1 MADESTPMM
10 RQYREIKAKYPDA
23 FLFFRLGDFYEM
35 FFDDAV
41 EASRILELTLTKRND
56 IPMCGVPYHA
66 ADNYLARMIKA
77 GKKVAICDQL
87 EDPRQAKGIV
97 KRDVTQ
103 VMTPGTVIENRLLDG
118 RSNNYTLSIALA
130 ENGESAGIAVADVS
144 TGEFISIE
152 IAHDPIA
159 SIADEIARFA
169 PKEILIPDTYEEN
182 ADIAALLKRSPD
194 IYVSRVGGWSFA
206 ADYARDTLI
215 RHFAVAT
222 LKGFGIDDTP
232 LVISAAGGLIHYLS
246 EMQKSSLS
254 HIRTLSLYNRSAHMV
269 LDDATQ
275 TSLEL
280 AAVSGK
286 NDRTLLSVIDETLT
300 GMGARR
306 LKQFIVNPLIDANAV
321 NERLDRVDFFVTNA
335 AVRSSVR
342 DDLKQ
347 VHDIERLVTR
357 LALGR
362 LNPKDMV
369 SLKLSLMNACAG
381 AEKLL
386 ADGYKDERFAS
397 EKECRVVIDI
407 IERAL
412 LEEPAIAINE
422 GGIIKDGFDAT
433 LAKYNEARREGR
445 QWILALEE
453 EYKKETGISN
463 LRIRY
468 NNIIGYF
475 IEVTKGQLKNVTSTF
490 IKRQTLV
497 GSERFTTEKLSA
509 HEAVI
514 NDANEKGNSLEEKI
528 YLTVREEIRTHIDA
542 LKSMA
547 EAIALADVFSAL
559 AQCAVK
565 RRYTRPHIDTGSA
578 IDIKDGRHPV
588 VEEYLSSNAFIPN
601 DVTLDASEHRLIIIT
616 GPNMSGK
623 STYLRQTALI
633 VLLAQIGSFVPA
645 REASIGIVDR
655 IFTRVGAS
663 DNIARGESTFLVE
676 MNETANI
683 LNNCTNRSLIIM
695 DEIGRGTST
704 YDGMAIAW
712 AIAWAIV
719 EYLSGN
725 PKKAGKTLFATHYH
739 ELTLLE
745 ELPGVKN
752 ASVLVREHKGEIVFM
767 KKVVAGPAKAS
778 YGIYAAKLA
787 GVPGSVTTRAEA
799 ILAQLERDGEVQV
812 NILEKGSAGKASK
825 KKDMLP
831 LFADEAKESEIE
843 AEIRKID
850 ADTLTPLAALQMI
863 STWKE
868 RLHSGDQK

>member
-41 EASRILELTLTKRND
+41 EASRILELTLTKRNEV
-56 IPMCGVPYHA
+56 PMCGVPYHA
-66 ADNYLARMIKA
+66 AENYLARMIKA

-87 EDPRQAKGIV
+87 EDPKQAKGIV

-118 RSNNYTLSIALA
+118 RANNYTLCIAP
-130 ENGESAGIAVADVS
+130 GEGAGIAVADLS
-144 TGEFISIE
+144 TGEFTAVE
-152 IAHDPIA
+152 LTGGAA
-159 SIADEIARFA
+159 AIADEISRFS
-169 PKEILIPDTYEEN
+169 PKEILIPDTDDEH
-182 ADIAALLKRSPD
+182 ADITAALMRFPD
-194 IYVSRVGGWSFA
+194 IYLSRVSGWAFA
-206 ADYARDTLI
+206 PDYARDTLC
-215 RHFAVAT
+215 RHFATAS
-222 LKGFGIDDTP
+222 LKGFGIEDKPSVTA
-232 LVISAAGGLIHYLS
+232 AAGALIHYLS
-246 EMQKSSLS
+246 EMQKSSLG

-275 TSLEL
+275 ASLEL
-280 AAVSGK
+280 TGAGK
-286 NDRTLLSVIDETLT
+286 GDRTLLSVIDETLT

-306 LKQFIVNPLIDANAV
+306 LKQFIVNPLVDVAAV
-321 NERLDRVDFFVTNA
+321 NERLSHVAFFAEKSSVRA
-335 AVRSSVR
+335 AVRA
-342 DDLKQ
+342 DLKQ
-347 VHDIERLVTR
+347 VHDIERLVSR
-357 LALGR
+357 LALNR
-362 LNPKDMV
+362 VNPKEMV
-369 SLKLSLMNACAG
+369 ALKHSLINACAAG
-381 AEKLL
+381 VRLAE
-386 ADGYKDERFAS
+386 AGYSDKHFAS
-397 EKECRVVIDI
+397 DKECRTVIDI
-407 IERAL
+407 IERAI
-412 LEEPAIAINE
+412 LEEPAITLDE
-422 GGIIKDGFDAT
+422 GGIIKDSYDPV

-468 NNIIGYF
+468 NNIIGYY

-497 GSERFTTEKLSA
+497 GSERFTTEKLSQQ
-509 HEAVI
+509 ESVI
-514 NDANEKGNSLEEKI
+514 NDANEKGNTLEASLFVK
-528 YLTVREEIRTHIDA
+528 VRDEVRAHIDA

-547 EAIALADVFSAL
+547 EAVALADVYSSL
-559 AQCAVK
+559 AECAVK
-565 RRYTRPHIDTGSA
+565 RRFVRPNIDDGTR
-578 IDIKDGRHPV
+578 IDIKEGRHPV
-588 VEEYLSSNAFIPN
+588 VEEYLAANTFIPN
-601 DVTLDASEHRLIIIT
+601 DVSLDADASRLFIIT

-623 STYLRQTALI
+623 STYLRQTAVI

-645 REASIGIVDR
+645 KEAHVGVVDR

-683 LNNCTNRSLIIM
+683 LNNCTAKSLIIM

-704 YDGMAIAW
+704 YDGM

-767 KKVVAGPAKAS
+767 KKVVPGPAKAS

-787 GVPGSVTTRAEA
+787 GVPDAVTKRAEA

-812 NILEKGSAGKASK
+812 NVLEKGSAGKISK
-825 KKDMLP
+825 KKEMLP
-831 LFADEAKESEIE
+831 LFPDEKESAVE
-843 AEIRKID
+843 AEIRTLD
-850 ADTLTPLAALQMI
+850 ADALTPLEALTLI
-863 STWKE
+863 TKWKGVLSE
-868 RLHSGDQK
+868 QHK